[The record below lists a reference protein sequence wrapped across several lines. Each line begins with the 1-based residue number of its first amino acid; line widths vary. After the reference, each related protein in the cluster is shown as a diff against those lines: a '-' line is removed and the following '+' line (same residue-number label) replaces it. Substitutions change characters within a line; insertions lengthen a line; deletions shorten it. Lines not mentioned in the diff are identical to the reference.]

1 MPSKRIESFDFSKKA
16 QEILAWRNARRNQLR
31 EEYLRQTLHPVK
43 QDLVMDSGIKRF
55 ALMRLTHEIRANLTG
70 KSMMISLGTVFGIIF
85 IFTCIAKNIKT
96 KLEHK
101 YRTGQVSYAD
111 RESKFG

>member
-43 QDLVMDSGIKRF
+43 QDLVVR
-55 ALMRLTHEIRANLTG
+55 TN
-70 KSMMISLGTVFGIIF
+70 
-85 IFTCIAKNIKT
+85 
-96 KLEHK
+96 KL
-101 YRTGQVSYAD
+101 V
-111 RESKFG
+111 